1 MLKKMGA
8 WTGLLGLLVLLVPC
22 QGRSESGLA
31 QVLALAGNGRSGYQ
45 IVIPD
50 GEPTPCSWQAKVSK
64 PCERVEWQA
73 NLEVRTNRILCRVRP
88 GCRSVQARAGLH
100 YASGFVLTVFNV

>member
-1 MLKKMGA
+1 MFASGRKMLKKMGA

-73 NLEVRTNRILCRVRP
+73 NLEVRTNRI
-88 GCRSVQARAGLH
+88 
-100 YASGFVLTVFNV
+100 